1 MTTNSPSY
9 RGRHTPPRPGSGPRA
24 PGQARRSEPR
34 GIARPPAGPVSDL
47 FCLIAGERSW
57 PRRRNR
63 CLAAGIEPSWQ
74 PVTVET
80 VLAYLNRERIRAT
93 YAAVA
98 AVVGICPAATAA
110 GRWATAARQPRGW
123 STRCWG
129 CRPVTSPTRS
139 TRSSCGRRRSSEAPW
154 SFRRGCRG
162 VMQAQSGPSVCRS
175 NRASRSTAPPLDV
188 TIRTRICQEKSH
200 EKPRIR
206 SAVRRRP
213 GRLPGRLRDCRGEG
227 GRTVHQGDRPRRQA
241 GD

>member
-34 GIARPPAGPVSDL
+34 GIARPPGGPVSDL

-98 AVVGICPAATAA
+98 AVVGICPAAMGRALGDRRPAA
-110 GRWATAARQPRGW
+110 SWVVNAVLGM
-123 STRCWG
+123 
-129 CRPVTSPTRS
+129 PT
-139 TRSSCGRRRSSEAPW
+139 GY
-154 SFRRGCRG
+154 
-162 VMQAQSGPSVCRS
+162 
-175 NRASRSTAPPLDV
+175 
-188 TIRTRICQEKSH
+188 KSH
-200 EKPRIR
+200 QIHPELLRTPEIIR
-206 SAVRRRP
+206 SPLELSERMQGGDASAVRAVS
-213 GRLPGRLRDCRGEG
+213 L
-227 GRTVHQGDRPRRQA
+227 
-241 GD
+241 